1 MAEKTIIPVFG
12 KAFVNFRHK
21 LRINRKCLILLVKP
35 QVIIC
40 MSSKG
45 LRLKT
50 KASDLWHLAFW
61 GEVFL
66 VQCTANSCFH
76 QLRSIARRPSTTSSA
91 TAAVTLFRI
100 AAFASLTFVTF
111 FAFNRLCQFCLKV
124 PIVMHGLAA

>member
-50 KASDLWHLAFW
+50 KASDLWAF
-61 GEVFL
+61 GFL
-66 VQCTANSCFH
+66 G
-76 QLRSIARRPSTTSSA
+76 RSILG
-91 TAAVTLFRI
+91 AVHCQQLF
-100 AAFASLTFVTF
+100 SPTQV
-111 FAFNRLCQFCLKV
+111 NR
-124 PIVMHGLAA
+124 A